1 MFRIGVVELAST
13 CGIIL
18 LVLIIPVILRGFY
31 TRLDQRL
38 KKKEKKI
45 DRKN

>member
-1 MFRIGVVELAST
+1 MFRIGVVELASS

-18 LVLIIPVILRGFY
+18 LVLIIPIILRGFY

-38 KKKEKKI
+38 KKIEKKI